1 MLVSKLELVKL
12 TYIVLLE
19 ECEVTDDS
27 DPHEEGGGSQQ
38 DGTEVVRGH
47 VLWRETSRRLTQQ
60 TTQRQLLKGC
70 CFFFFNLTNISEKP
84 AVKHEPWFPVRRRQ
98 THLGFNANFDDA
110 ARDCE
115 DVADDQKDVPAIDEL
130 QAVGPAHLTAQDV
143 PEVLHVLLTST
154 QSQLERK
161 DGHTLKQWADASFA
175 PLQFILQINSNK
187 NTNSI

>member
-1 MLVSKLELVKL
+1 MLTSGLYIGRKKVCVSKLELVKL

-70 CFFFFNLTNISEKP
+70 WFFFFFLKLN
-84 AVKHEPWFPVRRRQ
+84 Q
-98 THLGFNANFDDA
+98 HLRETSGE
-110 ARDCE
+110 ARTM
-115 DVADDQKDVPAIDEL
+115 VPCQEA
-130 QAVGPAHLTAQDV
+130 
-143 PEVLHVLLTST
+143 
-154 QSQLERK
+154 
-161 DGHTLKQWADASFA
+161 ADA
-175 PLQFILQINSNK
+175 PWTQCQF
-187 NTNSI
+187 